1 MRRVQILVGLAIL
14 VLAVSTGWQMFS
26 AFYGNLELGEDLQDI
41 SANVATRIGL
51 SAPSSEDELR
61 SFVIKKAED
70 RGIRLEP
77 SEVTVNVTGE
87 GKSTV
92 ISLAAD
98 YHVKINMVVYSFP
111 MHFQA
116 KNAR

>member
-1 MRRVQILVGLAIL
+1 MRRVKILVGLTIL

-26 AFYGNLELGEDLQDI
+26 AFYGNLELDEDLQDI

-51 SAPSSEDELR
+51 SAPSGEDELR
-61 SFVIKKAED
+61 SFVIKKAEGHD
-70 RGIRLEP
+70 ILLKP
-77 SEVTVNVTGE
+77 SEVTVNVKGE
-87 GKSTV
+87 GNSAV

-98 YHVKINMVVYSFP
+98 YQVKVNILVYSFP
-111 MHFQA
+111 MHFHA

>member
-1 MRRVQILVGLAIL
+1 MRKVKILVGLAIL
-14 VLAVSTGWQMFS
+14 VLAASAGWQMFS

-41 SANVATRIGL
+41 SANIGARVGL

-61 SFVIKKAED
+61 SFIIKKAKGRD
-70 RGIRLEP
+70 IHLEP
-77 SEVTVNVTGE
+77 NEVTVNIAGE
-87 GKSTV
+87 GKNAV

-98 YHVKINMVVYSFP
+98 YQVKINMFVYSFP
-111 MHFQA
+111 MHFHA